1 MRNKT
6 LEQRLNAIRAGILGA
21 NDGILTT
28 VGVIF
33 SLGIATGDKSL
44 MILAGVSNLIACA
57 LSMASGEYNSVSSQ
71 KDLEL
76 SSLAKENK
84 SFILNKNKSLKY
96 LINSYIKR
104 GVPEDLAYKVVS
116 QLDDPIKQILEE
128 KYNIELGHSIKPSE
142 ASLYSLIFAFVFGMI
157 PLICLLLA
165 PKDLWYPIT
174 IAGALISS
182 TSVTIISSKMSNSKM
197 LKAVFRNVIIV
208 IICIIVNF
216 IFGILL

>member
-76 SSLAKENK
+76 SSLVKENN
-84 SFILNKNKSLKY
+84 SFRLNKNKSLKY

-104 GVPEDLAYKVVS
+104 GVPEDLAYKLV
-116 QLDDPIKQILEE
+116 
-128 KYNIELGHSIKPSE
+128 
-142 ASLYSLIFAFVFGMI
+142 A
-157 PLICLLLA
+157 
-165 PKDLWYPIT
+165 
-174 IAGALISS
+174 
-182 TSVTIISSKMSNSKM
+182 
-197 LKAVFRNVIIV
+197 
-208 IICIIVNF
+208 
-216 IFGILL
+216 